1 MCDFKFDGAVKYD
14 GEDWESVSSL
24 LSYIESNPLNIKDI
38 IKKHTTREGIF
49 RKEVVKWKVV
59 HEEAERY
66 VGWGWDAGRYGS
78 YSHMSNWVLELITI
92 RMMMGISSD
101 MWITPKQSH
110 ALRLARLEIE
120 NRINSL

>member
-14 GEDWESVSSL
+14 GEDWESISSL

-38 IKKHTTREGIF
+38 IKKHTTRDGIF
-49 RKEVVKWKVV
+49 RREVVNWKAV
-59 HEEAERY
+59 HEEAERC
-66 VGWGWDAGRYGS
+66 VGWGWDTGHYGTS
-78 YSHMSNWVLELITI
+78 VYKYGWVYELIKI
-92 RMMMGISSD
+92 RQMMYTSSD

-110 ALRLARLEIE
+110 ALRLAQLEIE